1 MMNKRPFLKVM
12 GTAVLLASPLS
23 ALRAQTKPIVVGST
37 LSLTGPL
44 AGTALMHK
52 ISGEIFIEQL
62 NKRGGLL
69 GRKVEWLLKD
79 DQSKPDLARTLYEQ
93 LITGDKVDL
102 LMGPYATANTLSA
115 MGVAQRNNKVLVSN
129 SFGIPSLA
137 KYDMH
142 FPGYVM
148 GTDPGTTVPNT
159 LVDAILAGGATPK
172 SVAVVTSKFPS
183 VVFLSTGAR
192 EVFKKRG
199 LREALWLEWEFGNKE
214 FGPIASRLKEANADF
229 LWIGTIGP
237 ESLQLLEAMHKIDYR
252 PKIHFHVY
260 PTPGP
265 LAQSPLAANA
275 LTLTTFEQHAP
286 FTNNPAYAEV
296 IKTYNERAAKANLPD
311 TVFELQAANAYTGWQ
326 ILEAGVKGANSLD
339 DRKIAD
345 WLKANRAD
353 TIIGR
358 IRFDGPNNYG
368 DDFNRIKQLQSGKWV
383 VIHPKDMALP
393 GAKMAL

>member
-1 MMNKRPFLKVM
+1 MMHKRPFLKAM
-12 GTAVLLASPLS
+12 GSAVLLASPLS

-52 ISGEIFIEQL
+52 ISGEIYIEQL

-69 GRKVEWLLKD
+69 GRKLEWLLKD

-115 MGVAQRNNKVLVSN
+115 MGVAQRNGKVLVSN

-148 GTDPGTTVPNT
+148 GSDPGTTVPNT
-159 LVDAILAGGATPK
+159 LVDAILAGGAAPK

-199 LREALWLEWEFGNKE
+199 MREALWLEWEFGNKE

-229 LWIGTIGP
+229 VWIGSIGA
-237 ESLQLLEAMHKIDYR
+237 ESLQLLEAMNKIDYN

-326 ILEAGVKGANSLD
+326 ILEAGVKGANSLE

-353 TIIGR
+353 TLIGR

-393 GAKMAL
+393 GAKLAL

>member
-1 MMNKRPFLKVM
+1 MQKRPFLQAL
-12 GTAVLLASPLS
+12 GASLLLSSPWT
-23 ALRAQTKPIVVGST
+23 ALRAQSKTIRVGSS

-52 ISGEIFIEQL
+52 LAGEIFVEQA
-62 NKRGGLL
+62 NKRGGWL
-69 GRKVEWLLKD
+69 GRQIEWVIKD

-102 LMGPYATANTLSA
+102 LMGPYATANTLAA

-142 FPGYVM
+142 FPGYAM
-148 GTDPGTTVPNT
+148 GFDPGTTAPNT
-159 LVDAILAGGATPK
+159 LLDALQAAGQTPK
-172 SVAVVTSKFPS
+172 TVAMVTSKFPS
-183 VVFLSTGAR
+183 VVFLSVGAR

-199 LREALWLEWEFGNKE
+199 VKETLWLEWEFGNKE
-214 FGPIASRLKEANADF
+214 FGPIASRLKEANADVV
-229 LWIGTIGP
+229 WIGSIGP
-237 ESLQLLEAMHKIDYR
+237 ESLQLLEAMNKIDYK
-252 PKIHFHVY
+252 PKIHFHLY

-275 LTLTTFEQHAP
+275 LTLTTFEQHPP
-286 FTNNPAYAEV
+286 FTTHPGAAEV

-311 TVFELQAANAYTGWQ
+311 TAFELQAANAYTGWQ
-326 ILEAGVKGANSLD
+326 ILEGGVKGSNSLD

-345 WLKANRAD
+345 WLKANKVD
-353 TIIGR
+353 TVIGKL
-358 IRFDGPNNYG
+358 RFDGTNNYG
-368 DDFNRIKQLQSGKWV
+368 DDLNRIKQLQGGKWV
-383 VIHPKDMALP
+383 VIHPKDLALP
-393 GAKMAL
+393 GSKLAV

>member
-1 MMNKRPFLKVM
+1 
-12 GTAVLLASPLS
+12 
-23 ALRAQTKPIVVGST
+23 
-37 LSLTGPL
+37 
-44 AGTALMHK
+44 
-52 ISGEIFIEQL
+52 
-62 NKRGGLL
+62 
-69 GRKVEWLLKD
+69 
-79 DQSKPDLARTLYEQ
+79 
-93 LITGDKVDL
+93 
-102 LMGPYATANTLSA
+102 LSA

-214 FGPIASRLKEANADF
+214 FGPIASRLKDANADF

-265 LAQSPLAANA
+265 RAQSPLAANA

-311 TVFELQAANAYTGWQ
+311 TVFELQAANAYTRAGRSLRLASRVPTAWMTARSPTGSRRTGP
-326 ILEAGVKGANSLD
+326 ILSLAVFALTGPTTMATTSTASSSFKAANGLSFTP
-339 DRKIAD
+339 RT
-345 WLKANRAD
+345 WRCRAQ
-353 TIIGR
+353 R
-358 IRFDGPNNYG
+358 WRC
-368 DDFNRIKQLQSGKWV
+368 KCLV
-383 VIHPKDMALP
+383 VRMTTSPHLVQHRLNA
-393 GAKMAL
+393 